1 MANWEKLIEE
11 HYSKKNKIDE
21 NTIFELIEQALIAEG
36 YQDSEVIKNH
46 PSMRLSTKGTKKAGG
61 EPYDEDPPKNR
72 SKSAPAGFGVL
83 EEEVDAELDAKV
95 LTATKEFVKANNPDV
110 NLEDITIYGDPKERK
125 IGVPTFLRQ
134 EAGLMDA
141 LKSILQIGFPDATAI
156 NTLLASDKST
166 PIGYVVKSGKR
177 NLAKYVYKP
186 FGKNINKG
194 DIAEGILGAALYVKF
209 MNPES
214 KVTGSAVKKVLE
226 KINAEPDAE
235 KSNPKKVDK
244 TLRGENGEDKISF
257 RVALST
263 GNYEGLVDPKWHSEL
278 SNHYKSA
285 VAYVNGE
292 AIVDQAMQ
300 QEMDKNPNVI
310 EIISDGVSN
319 QTGTKVDVQVKV
331 DGKFTKL
338 GSISLKAGSK
348 TMGQVGSGNWN
359 KLSGLLS
366 DMFGVKPDSELEE
379 PWTTAV
385 STRDKAAVI
394 AAGQAVYN
402 DIVDELA
409 REPEF
414 RRDNPE
420 DQVDVIQS
428 IINGVR
434 KAATGGEQGVL
445 LVDFDGGDYKVLNF
459 DDKLED
465 VFRRRENFKLGVKYT
480 QSSSGFPKI
489 LIRDDGNNETLI
501 EIRMRVEGKGETIK
515 NVRHYVEKTRYLG
528 KLLDI
533 AERLEKEDSQEEK

>member
-310 EIISDGVSN
+310 EVISDGVSN

-533 AERLEKEDSQEEK
+533 AERLEK

>member
-21 NTIFELIEQALIAEG
+21 NTIFELIEQALLAEG

-61 EPYDEDPPKNR
+61 EPYDEDPPKKR

-95 LTATKEFVKANNPDV
+95 LAATKEFVKTNNPDV
-110 NLEDITIYGDPKERK
+110 NLEDITIYGDPKLRK

-134 EAGLMDA
+134 ESGLMDA
-141 LKSILQIGFPDATAI
+141 LKSTLQTRFPDATAI
-156 NTLLASDKST
+156 NTLVASDGST
-166 PIGYVVKSGKR
+166 PVGYVVKNGKR

-214 KVTGSAVKKVLE
+214 KVTDSAVKEVL
-226 KINAEPDAE
+226 KMISVKPDAE
-235 KSNPKKVDK
+235 KDNPKKVDK
-244 TLRGENGEDKISF
+244 TLEGKNGEDDISF

-292 AIVDQAMQ
+292 AIVDEAMQ

-310 EIISDGVSN
+310 EIISDGVSD

-348 TMGQVGSGNWN
+348 TMGQVGSGDWN

-366 DMFGVKPDSELEE
+366 DMFGVRPDSELEE

-409 REPEF
+409 QEPGL
-414 RRDNPE
+414 RRDKPE
-420 DQVDVIQS
+420 EQVDIIQS
-428 IINGVR
+428 IMYGVR
-434 KAATGGEQGVL
+434 KAATGGEKGVL

-480 QSSSGFPKI
+480 KSASGFPKI

-533 AERLEKEDSQEEK
+533 AERLEKEDSQEQK

>member
-11 HYSKKNKIDE
+11 HYEKKSKIDLNE
-21 NTIFELIEQALIAEG
+21 VYKLIDQALLESNSIGSGAIEG
-36 YQDSEVIKNH
+36 HASK
-46 PSMRLSTKGTKKAGG
+46 RLSTKGKVNKDAD
-61 EPYDEDPPKNR
+61 PFNEDPPKER

-83 EEEVDAELDAKV
+83 QEEVDAELDAEV
-95 LTATKEFVKANNPDV
+95 LAATKEFVKANNPDV
-110 NLEDITIYGDPKERK
+110 NLEDITIYGTPKERK
-125 IGVPTFLRQ
+125 MGVPTFLRQ

-141 LKSILQIGFPDATAI
+141 LKSTLQARFPDATAI
-156 NTLLASDKST
+156 NTLVASDKST

-177 NLAKYVYKP
+177 NLAKYIYKP

-214 KVTGSAVKKVLE
+214 KVTDSAVKEVLE
-226 KINAEPDAE
+226 MISTQPDALE
-235 KSNPKKVDK
+235 SNPKKVDK
-244 TLRGENGEDKISF
+244 IIKGKNGVDDISF

-292 AIVDQAMQ
+292 AIVDEAMQ

-310 EIISDGVSN
+310 EVISDGVSN

-348 TMGQVGSGNWN
+348 TMGQVGSGDWN

-366 DMFGVKPDSELEE
+366 DMFGVKPDSALEE
-379 PWTTAV
+379 PWVTAV
-385 STRDKAAVI
+385 SNRDKAAVI
-394 AAGQAVYN
+394 AAGQAVYK

-409 REPEF
+409 REPAL
-414 RRDNPE
+414 RRDKPE
-420 DQVDVIQS
+420 EQVDVIQS
-428 IINGVR
+428 IMYGVR
-434 KAATGGEQGVL
+434 KAATGGEKGVL
-445 LVDFDGGDYKVLNF
+445 LVDFDSGDYKVLNF

-465 VFRRRENFKLGVKYT
+465 VFRRRDNFKLGVKYT

-533 AERLEKEDSQEEK
+533 AERLEKEEN

>member
-1 MANWEKLIEE
+1 LE
-11 HYSKKNKIDE
+11 
-21 NTIFELIEQALIAEG
+21 EG
-36 YQDSEVIKNH
+36 YQDSDIIKKH
-46 PSMRLSTKGTKKAGG
+46 SSMRLSTKGTKKAGG
-61 EPYDEDPPKNR
+61 EPFDEDPPKER

-95 LTATKEFVKANNPDV
+95 LAATKEFVKANSPDV
-110 NLEDITIYGDPKERK
+110 NLEDITVYGDPKLRK

-141 LKSILQIGFPDATAI
+141 LKSTLQTSFPDATNI
-156 NTLLASDKST
+156 NTLLATDKST

-214 KVTGSAVKKVLE
+214 KVTTSAVKKVLE
-226 KINAEPDAE
+226 MINAEPDAAE
-235 KSNPKKVDK
+235 NNPKKVDK
-244 TLRGENGEDKISF
+244 TLKSKNGIDDISF

-285 VAYVNGE
+285 VAYVNNENQFYE
-292 AIVDQAMQ
+292 AWEQY
-300 QEMDKNPNVI
+300 MDENPNTVKI
-310 EIISDGVSN
+310 ESDGVSD
-319 QTGTKVDVQVKV
+319 QTGTKIDVSVTI
-331 DGKFTKL
+331 DGEPTKL
-338 GSISLKAGSK
+338 GRISLKAGSK
-348 TMGQVGSGNWN
+348 TMGQVGSGNWD
-359 KLSGLLS
+359 KLSGLLK
-366 DMFGVKPDSELEE
+366 DMFGFPPAPELKDI
-379 PWTTAV
+379 WVDAV
-385 STRDKAAVI
+385 SSKSKAGVI
-394 AAGQAVYN
+394 KAGQIVYK

-409 REPEF
+409 VEPEF

-428 IINGVR
+428 IMYGVR
-434 KAATGGEQGVL
+434 KAATGGEKGVL

-480 QSSSGFPKI
+480 ESSSGFPKI

-533 AERLEKEDSQEEK
+533 AERLEKEEK

>member
-11 HYSKKNKIDE
+11 HYEKKSKINVEDVYRLIDE
-21 NTIFELIEQALIAEG
+21 ALARETNYQGSGAIEG
-36 YQDSEVIKNH
+36 H
-46 PSMRLSTKGTKKAGG
+46 PHKRLSTKGTKKPGG
-61 EPYDEDPPKNR
+61 EPFDEDPPKAR

-83 EEEVDAELDAKV
+83 EEQVDAELDAKV
-95 LTATKEFVKANNPDV
+95 LAATKEFVKANSPDV
-110 NLEDITIYGDPKERK
+110 NLEDITVYGDPKLRK

-141 LKSILQIGFPDATAI
+141 LKSVLQASFPDATEI
-156 NTLLASDKST
+156 NTLLATDKST

-209 MNPES
+209 MNPET
-214 KVTGSAVKKVLE
+214 KVTDSAVKKVLE
-226 KINAEPDAE
+226 MISAKPDAE
-235 KSNPKKVDK
+235 KDNPKKVDK

-292 AIVDQAMQ
+292 AIVDEAMQ

-310 EIISDGVSN
+310 EVISDGVSN

-348 TMGQVGSGNWN
+348 TMGQVGSGDWN

-366 DMFGVKPDSELEE
+366 DMFGVKPDSALEE
-379 PWTTAV
+379 PWKTAV
-385 STRDKAAVI
+385 SNRDKAAVI
-394 AAGQAVYN
+394 AAGQAVYK

-409 REPEF
+409 REPAL
-414 RRDNPE
+414 RRDKPE
-420 DQVDVIQS
+420 EQVDVIQS
-428 IINGVR
+428 IMYGVR
-434 KAATGGEQGVL
+434 KAATGGEKGVL

-533 AERLEKEDSQEEK
+533 AERLEKEEN